1 MSFDNCFET
10 AGLRKGDFSLTLCL
24 PNEKSGY
31 YRGTRFDR
39 AGIFRD
45 LRCRGHVYVDEWF
58 DTYDPF
64 KHDCVC
70 GPVEEFTQ
78 IGYDEAEPGGCF
90 LKIGVGML
98 RKPAEDHYDRFNLY
112 EIVDPGEWKVA
123 SSENEIVFEHR
134 LRYGSY
140 GYYYVKRITLTG
152 PDSFMIS
159 HSLSNEGS
167 TLLSGSVYDHNF
179 FTLDDMR
186 VGSLTRIR
194 FPFKPE
200 GDWRTQYDYVFLSD
214 DGIRFGRN
222 LKKGESVFM
231 GNLHGQKEGDGYSFE
246 LVNGLTGA
254 GVDVICASAF
264 SFMVFWANCRAACLE
279 PYIPFRVRKGETSEW
294 DITYKL
300 ILT

>member
-1 MSFDNCFET
+1 MSFDNRFET
-10 AGLRKGDFSLTLCL
+10 VGLRKGDFSLTLCL
-24 PNEKSGY
+24 PNENAGY

-45 LRCRGHVYVDEWF
+45 IQCKGHVYVDEWF

-64 KHDCVC
+64 RHDCVC

-78 IGYDEAEPGGCF
+78 IGYDDVPAGNCF

-98 RKPAEDHYDRFNLY
+98 RKPVEDHYDRFNLY
-112 EIVDPGEWKVA
+112 EIADPGEWRVT
-123 SSENEIVFEHR
+123 SSENEIVFVHR
-134 LRYGSY
+134 LRYGNY
-140 GYYYVKRITLTG
+140 GYDYVKKITLTG
-152 PDSFMIS
+152 TDSFRIS

-167 TLLSGSVYDHNF
+167 ALLSGSVYDHNF

-186 VGSLTRIR
+186 VGPLTGIR
-194 FPFKPE
+194 FPFKPK
-200 GDWRTQYDYVFLSD
+200 GDWRTHYDCVSLSD

-246 LVNGLTGA
+246 LSNGITGA
-254 GVDVICASAF
+254 GVDVGCPSPF
-264 SFMVFWANCRAACLE
+264 KFMVFWANCRAACLE
-279 PYIPFRVRKGETSEW
+279 PYIPFRVCKGETSEW